1 MGFKKYGD
9 TSVALVV
16 ITPALIDVAS
26 SLADRESLVAEILA
40 LVD

>member
-9 TSVALVV
+9 TSVALVE
-16 ITPALIDVAS
+16 ITPALIDVAP
-26 SLADRESLVAEILA
+26 SLVRVSLVAEILA